1 MLVSVNHIVLPAMLE
16 RYDPMETQIS
26 VFAQRLTDI
35 HRRSVTLVDSISED
49 KLFAKPRELVRS
61 MAMFS
66 CGEYILRSA
75 AAVEQTFGGI
85 TTRLWDDPFEW
96 TLPEK
101 LSTRAKV
108 VAYLDEVEET
118 RAAAFKF
125 FASDEDLLKQIP
137 APQRMR
143 SIFDLLLETVARS
156 EHYQG
161 RAFAVFQMFSDE
173 KLPRL

>member
-1 MLVSVNHIVLPAMLE
+1 
-16 RYDPMETQIS
+16 METQIQILGRR
-26 VFAQRLTDI
+26 FDEI
-35 HRRSVTLVDSISED
+35 HHRSVSLITSLSED
-49 KLFAKPRELVRS
+49 DLFRKPRELDRS

-75 AAVEQTFGGI
+75 ATVEQTFGGI

-101 LSTRAKV
+101 LSSTALVRGYLEEVDTTR
-108 VAYLDEVEET
+108 
-118 RAAAFKF
+118 RSAFRF
-125 FASDEDLLKQIP
+125 FASDDDLMKQIP
-137 APQRMR
+137 APERLR
-143 SIFDLLLETVARS
+143 PVFELLLETVARA

-161 RAFAVFQMFSDE
+161 RAFAVFQMLSDA

>member
-1 MLVSVNHIVLPAMLE
+1 MPVAFFNMGTILDSFE
-16 RYDPMETQIS
+16 RR
-26 VFAQRLTDI
+26 FALLHARSKSLLDTIGDADLY
-35 HRRSVTLVDSISED
+35 RR
-49 KLFAKPRELVRS
+49 PRELNQS

-66 CGEYILRSA
+66 CGEYLLRSA

-101 LSTRAKV
+101 LSSTDLLIG
-108 VAYLDEVEET
+108 YLNEVEQT
-118 RAAAFKF
+118 RTAAFKF
-125 FASDEDLLKQIP
+125 FKSDDDLNRRIP
-137 APQRMR
+137 APENLR
-143 SIFDLLLETVARS
+143 SIFDLLLDTVARS

-161 RAFAVFQMFSDE
+161 RAFAVFQMFSDK